1 MLSVM
6 LLVLLAVVIF
16 AYVALPLIVP
26 NYADPLPNMRD
37 PVEED
42 LEEERDALIKAIRE
56 LDSRSDLPQERRDSL
71 RARYEAKAAKTL
83 RALDEYNAR
92 DKGNRKRA
100 PKPVAPKRAPVALIM
115 FLGIMIASAS
125 ALGGWILPRFGDTTI
140 TVANERLDDA
150 ADLALLQ
157 QAAERDRSSD
167 TLMALAEG
175 YWTRGED
182 TSAAE
187 IYEQVIDLDNA
198 PALAYRR
205 LGLLSLQQDID
216 VARTYLEEARL
227 RDPDDLDTL
236 YSLGEVYFA
245 TNRPA
250 DAASAWQDF
259 LATEAGADDPEV
271 TARLMAAETVIP
283 LAQAVRD
290 NPSEDTLADLADG
303 YWRLEERERAADIYF
318 LLLTEENPESAVA
331 LSRLGQVLFFSG
343 RNEDAIGFLARANE
357 LAPDDLHTLLFLG
370 NAYFSLELFEAA
382 IDSWNDYVDVAGSEQ
397 AAGRVPELIAQAEAR
412 LAGETSLPTMTLN
425 PAMPDTPMV
434 NTPVVNTP
442 VVNTPVAT
450 STVTVPTATVPT
462 ATVPTATVPTATVST
477 PDEAADALA
486 AMGQPSHVGE
496 RAFVNNCSGCHG
508 MQGQGG
514 AGYQL
519 AGNDRLEDIDYII
532 RMIRNGRGL
541 MPAYDAVMS
550 DETINNIAAYVQD
563 VIYPMPAN

>member
-1 MLSVM
+1 M

>member
-1 MLSVM
+1 MLSVF

-83 RALDEYNAR
+83 RALDEYSAR
-92 DKGNRKRA
+92 DKGKRKRA
-100 PKPVAPKRAPVALIM
+100 PKPAAPKRAPVALIM

-157 QAAERDRSSD
+157 RAAERDRSSD

-182 TSAAE
+182 ARAAE
-187 IYEQVIDLDNA
+187 IYQQVIDLDNA

-250 DAASAWQDF
+250 DAAGAWQDF
-259 LATEAGADDPEV
+259 LATEAGVDDPEV

-290 NPSEDTLADLADG
+290 NPSEETLADLADG

-318 LLLTEENPESAVA
+318 LLLTEENPESAIA

-382 IDSWNDYVDVAGSEQ
+382 IDSWNDYIEVTGEQ
-397 AAGRVPELIAQAEAR
+397 GAGRVPELIAQAEAR

-425 PAMPDTPMV
+425 PAMPDTPMA
-434 NTPVVNTP
+434 NA
-442 VVNTPVAT
+442 PVAT
-450 STVTVPTATVPT
+450 STVTVPTVTVPTATVPT
-462 ATVPTATVPTATVST
+462 ATVTTSTVPAS
-477 PDEAADALA
+477 DEAADALA

-519 AGNDRLEDIDYII
+519 AGNEQLEDIDYII

>member
-1 MLSVM
+1 MLSVF

-16 AYVALPLIVP
+16 FYVALPLIVP

-83 RALDEYNAR
+83 RALDEYGAR
-92 DKGNRKRA
+92 SKRKRGRA
-100 PKPVAPKRAPVALIM
+100 PKSVAPKRAPVALIM

-157 QAAERDRSSD
+157 RAAERDRSSD
-167 TLMALAEG
+167 TLMALADG
-175 YWTRGED
+175 YWVRGED
-182 TSAAE
+182 ARAAE
-187 IYEQVIDLDNA
+187 IYEQVVDLDNA

-245 TNRPA
+245 TNRPE

-259 LATEAGADDPEV
+259 LATEEGADDPEV

-290 NPSEDTLADLADG
+290 TPSEETLADLADG
-303 YWRLEERERAADIYF
+303 YWRLEEHERAADIYF
-318 LLLTEENPESAVA
+318 LILTEENPESAIA

-357 LAPDDLHTLLFLG
+357 LEPGDLHTLLFLG

-382 IDSWNDYVDVAGSEQ
+382 IDTWNDYIEVAGSEQ

-434 NTPVVNTP
+434 NPP
-442 VVNTPVAT
+442 AAT
-450 STVTVPTATVPT
+450 STVSVPTTTVPTATVT
-462 ATVPTATVPTATVST
+462 TSTVPAS
-477 PDEAADALA
+477 DDAADALA

-550 DETINNIAAYVQD
+550 DETIDNIAAYVQE